1 VEKENKLFGEHKIT
15 QEEKSPTIKIAGACG
30 KTQFQNKPYTGKTR
44 GKENEMESKKE
55 VDTRKICIGC
65 E

>member
-30 KTQFQNKPYTGKTR
+30 KTTGKYNPKTNHTQGRHEEKKMRWRAKKKWIR
-44 GKENEMESKKE
+44 GKFA
-55 VDTRKICIGC
+55 
-65 E
+65 